1 MNRKNAGRAALAAL
15 PFLLALAADL
25 ILFATR
31 RDRLPAQLAS
41 HFVGNGRADDYAGRT
56 SYVVVT
62 TVLLVGT
69 GALSALM
76 TARGGFHG
84 RAYRRVVAFGYA
96 LAGFLGYLMAVVLL
110 VNVDA
115 AEDAR
120 GRAQDVSFPMWH
132 LAAAL
137 GVAALAFGLGLLL
150 AAVVPV
156 PEEPSADGQA
166 DGQADGRADR
176 ATAGGERIALAAG
189 EVAGWARSAGN
200 RWLLPA
206 VALTCA
212 GGVALLFT
220 VGWSAAVPVVLVG
233 LLLLTFARPN
243 VAVDRRGITVSGM
256 LPWPRVQVPLDRIE
270 TAASRDIKPL
280 TEYGG
285 WGYRIRPGRTG
296 IMIRSGEGIVARLS
310 DGRDFAVTV
319 DDSATA
325 AALLNTLID
334 QRRTEH

>member
-1 MNRKNAGRAALAAL
+1 MNRKNTGRAALATL

-56 SYVVVT
+56 SYVVIT

-69 GALSALM
+69 GALWALM

-84 RAYRRVVAFGYA
+84 RAYRGAVASGYA
-96 LAGFLGYLMAVVLL
+96 VAGFLGYLMAVVLL

-115 AEDAR
+115 AEDGQ
-120 GRAQDVSFPMWH
+120 GRAQDVSFPMWQ

-150 AAVVPV
+150 AAVVAV
-156 PEEPSADGQA
+156 PEVPSVDGQA
-166 DGQADGRADR
+166 DG
-176 ATAGGERIALAAG
+176 ATAGGERITLAAG
-189 EVAGWARSAGN
+189 EVAGWARSAGS

-206 VALTCA
+206 AALTCA
-212 GGVALLFT
+212 GGVVLLYT
-220 VGWSAAVPVVLVG
+220 LGWIAAVPLLVLG
-233 LLLLTFARPN
+233 LLLVTFARPN

-256 LPWPRVQVPLDRIE
+256 LPWPRVRVPLDRIE
-270 TAASRDIKPL
+270 AAASRDIKPL

-296 IMIRSGEGIVARLS
+296 VMIRSGEGIVARLA

>member
-1 MNRKNAGRAALAAL
+1 MNRKNTGRAALATLAAL

-25 ILFATR
+25 ILFAAR
-31 RDRLPAQLAS
+31 LDRLPAQLAS

-56 SYVVVT
+56 SYVVLT
-62 TVLLVGT
+62 TALLVGT
-69 GALSALM
+69 GTLWALM
-76 TARGGFHG
+76 ATRGGFRG
-84 RAYRRVVAFGYA
+84 RAFTRVVASGYA
-96 LAGFLGYLMAVVLL
+96 TAGFLGYLMAVVLL

-120 GRAQDVSFPMWH
+120 GRAQDVSFPMWQP
-132 LAAAL
+132 AAAL
-137 GVAALAFGLGLLL
+137 GVAAFSFGLGLLL
-150 AAVVPV
+150 AALGPV
-156 PEEPSADGQA
+156 PDDPPGREPAEGPE
-166 DGQADGRADR
+166 GR
-176 ATAGGERIALAAG
+176 ERIALAAG
-189 EVAGWARSAGN
+189 EVAGWARSTGN

-206 VALTCA
+206 AALTCA
-212 GGVALLFT
+212 GGVALMST
-220 VGWSAAVPVVLVG
+220 VGWSAAIPALLAG
-233 LLLLTFARPN
+233 LLLLSFTRPN

-256 LPWPRVQVPLDRIE
+256 LPWPRVQVPLERIE

-280 TEYGG
+280 AEYGG

-296 IMIRSGEGIVARLS
+296 VMIRSGEGIVARLA

-334 QRRTEH
+334 QRRTDH

>member
-1 MNRKNAGRAALAAL
+1 MNRKNTGRAALSAL
-15 PFLLALAADL
+15 PFLVALAADL

-56 SYVVVT
+56 SYVVIT

-69 GALSALM
+69 GVMWVLM

-84 RAYRRVVAFGYA
+84 RAYRRVVACGYA
-96 LAGFLGYLMAVVLL
+96 VAGFLGYLMAVVLL

-115 AEDAR
+115 AEDAQ
-120 GRAQDVSFPMWH
+120 GRAQDVSFPMWQ

-150 AAVVPV
+150 AAILPV

-166 DGQADGRADR
+166 DRQADGT
-176 ATAGGERIALAAG
+176 TAGGERIALAAG
-189 EVAGWARSAGN
+189 EVAGWARSTGN

-212 GGVALLFT
+212 GAVALLFT
-220 VGWSAAVPVVLVG
+220 VGWSAAVPVLLVG
-233 LLLLTFARPN
+233 LLLLSFARPN

-256 LPWPRVQVPLDRIE
+256 LPWPRVRVPLDRIE

-296 IMIRSGEGIVARLS
+296 IMIRSGEGIVARLA

>member
-1 MNRKNAGRAALAAL
+1 MNRKNTGRAALAAL

-56 SYVVVT
+56 SYVVIT

-69 GALSALM
+69 GALWALM

-84 RAYRRVVAFGYA
+84 RAYRSMVASGYA
-96 LAGFLGYLMAVVLL
+96 VAGFLGYLMAVVLL

-115 AEDAR
+115 AEDAQ
-120 GRAQDVSFPMWH
+120 GRAQDVSFPMWQ

-150 AAVVPV
+150 AAVVPA

-166 DGQADGRADR
+166 DG

-189 EVAGWARSAGN
+189 EVAGWARSTGN

-206 VALTCA
+206 AALTCA

-220 VGWSAAVPVVLVG
+220 VGWSAAVPLLLVG
-233 LLLLTFARPN
+233 LLLLSFARPN

-256 LPWPRVQVPLDRIE
+256 LPWPRVRVPLDRIE
-270 TAASRDIKPL
+270 AAASRDIKPL

-296 IMIRSGEGIVARLS
+296 VMIRSGEGIVARLA

-334 QRRTEH
+334 QRRTDH

>member
-1 MNRKNAGRAALAAL
+1 MNRKNVGRAALAAL
-15 PFLLALAADL
+15 PFLLALAVDL
-25 ILFATR
+25 ILLATR

-56 SYVVVT
+56 SYIVIT

-69 GALSALM
+69 GALWVLM

-84 RAYRRVVAFGYA
+84 RAYKRIVACGYA
-96 LAGFLGYLMAVVLL
+96 VAGLVGYLMAVVLL

-115 AEDAR
+115 AEDAQ

-132 LAAAL
+132 LAAAV
-137 GVAALAFGLGLLL
+137 GVAVLAFGLGLLL
-150 AAVVPV
+150 AALLPV
-156 PEEPSADGQA
+156 QEQPLAAAPAADGK
-166 DGQADGRADR
+166 
-176 ATAGGERIALAAG
+176 RIALAAG
-189 EVAGWARSAGN
+189 EVAGWAHSAGN
-200 RWLLPA
+200 RWLVPTA
-206 VALTCA
+206 ALTCA
-212 GGVALLFT
+212 GAVVLLFT
-220 VGWSAAVPVVLVG
+220 AGWIALIPVLPVG
-233 LLLLTFARPN
+233 LLFVNFARPY
-243 VAVDRRGITVSGM
+243 VTVDRRGITVSGL
-256 LPWPRVQVPLDRIE
+256 LPWPRVRVPLDRIE
-270 TAASRDIKPL
+270 TAVSRDINPL

-296 IMIRSGEGIVARLS
+296 VIIRSGEGIVARLAG
-310 DGRDFAVTV
+310 GRDFAVTV

>member
-1 MNRKNAGRAALAAL
+1 MNRKNTGRAAVAAL

-41 HFVGNGRADDYAGRT
+41 HFVGNGRADDYAGRN
-56 SYVVVT
+56 SYVVIT
-62 TVLLVGT
+62 TVLLVGI
-69 GALSALM
+69 GVLWALM
-76 TARGGFHG
+76 TALGGFHG
-84 RAYRRVVAFGYA
+84 RAYRRMVACGYA
-96 LAGFLGYLMAVVLL
+96 VAGFLGYLMAVVLL

-120 GRAQDVSFPMWH
+120 GRAQDVSFPMWQ

-156 PEEPSADGQA
+156 PEEPPADGQA
-166 DGQADGRADR
+166 DG

-189 EVAGWARSAGN
+189 EVAGWARSTGN

-206 VALTCA
+206 TALTCA
-212 GGVALLFT
+212 GGVVLLFT
-220 VGWSAAVPVVLVG
+220 VGWSAAVPLLLVG
-233 LLLLTFARPN
+233 LLMLSFARPN

-256 LPWPRVQVPLDRIE
+256 LPWPRVRVPLDRIE
-270 TAASRDIKPL
+270 AAASRDIKPL

-296 IMIRSGEGIVARLS
+296 IMIRSGEGIVARLA

-334 QRRTEH
+334 QRRTDH